1 MKNNKLKKI
10 VAAAIIAAAY
20 AGLTYISAAFGIA
33 YGPIQFR
40 ISEALTI
47 LPLFTPVAIPGLTV
61 GCFLANI
68 MSYNP
73 IDLLFGT
80 FATLVACL
88 GTYYLRN
95 IKIKGFPLLSF
106 LCPIIAN
113 AIIVGFE
120 IAVFFVKTDAILIT
134 FLISALQVALGEVVV
149 LFLLGT
155 PFYYTL
161 NSHKR
166 EISKWL

>member
-1 MKNNKLKKI
+1 MKKTNLKRI
-10 VAAAIIAAAY
+10 VAAAVIAAAY

-40 ISEALTI
+40 VSEALTI
-47 LPLFTPVAIPGLTV
+47 LPLFTPVAIPGLTI

-73 IDLLFGT
+73 IDLIFGT
-80 FATLVACL
+80 AATLIASL
-88 GTYYLRN
+88 GTYCFRN
-95 IKIKGFPLLSF
+95 IKIKRFPLLSF
-106 LCPIIAN
+106 LCPILVN
-113 AIIVGFE
+113 ALIVGFE
-120 IAVFFVKTDAILIT
+120 IAFFFVKTDAVFLT
-134 FLISALQVALGEVVV
+134 FIISAAEVALGEAVVI
-149 LFLLGT
+149 FLLGT

-161 NSHKR
+161 DTHKR

>member
-1 MKNNKLKKI
+1 MKSVKLKRI
-10 VAAAIIAAAY
+10 VVSAIIAAAY

-73 IDLLFGT
+73 IDLVFGT
-80 FATLVACL
+80 TATLIACVA
-88 GTYYLRN
+88 TYYLRN
-95 IKIKGFPLLSF
+95 VKIKGFPFLSF
-106 LCPIIAN
+106 LSPIIVN
-113 AIIVGFE
+113 AVIVGFE
-120 IAVFFVKTDAILIT
+120 IAFFFVETDAVLLT
-134 FLISALQVALGEVVV
+134 FLVSALQVALGESVV

-161 NSHKR
+161 SSHKK
-166 EISKWL
+166 ELSKWI

>member
-1 MKNNKLKKI
+1 MKKTNLKRI

-33 YGPIQFR
+33 YGPVQFR

-61 GCFLANI
+61 GCFLANL

-73 IDLLFGT
+73 IDLIFGT
-80 FATLVACL
+80 SATRIASLL
-88 GTYYLRN
+88 TYYLRKV
-95 IKIKGFPLLSF
+95 KIKRFPLLSF
-106 LCPIIAN
+106 ICPIIVN
-113 AIIVGFE
+113 ALIVGFE
-120 IAVFFVKTDAILIT
+120 IAFFFVKTDAVFLT
-134 FLISALQVALGEVVV
+134 FLISSLEVALGEAVVI
-149 LFLLGT
+149 FLLGT

-161 NSHKR
+161 NVHKK
-166 EISKWL
+166 ELSKWI

>member
-1 MKNNKLKKI
+1 MKKTKLKRM
-10 VAAAIIAAAY
+10 VAAAIIAASY
-20 AGLTYISAAFGIA
+20 AGLTYISAIFGIA

-40 ISEALTI
+40 VSEALTV
-47 LPLFTPVAIPGLTV
+47 LPLFTPVAIPGLTI

-73 IDLLFGT
+73 IDLVFGT
-80 FATLVACL
+80 VATLIASL
-88 GTYYLRN
+88 GTYYSRN

-113 AIIVGFE
+113 AVIVGFE
-120 IAVFFVKTDAILIT
+120 IAFFFVETDAVLIT
-134 FLISALQVALGEVVV
+134 FLISACEVALGEIVVI
-149 LFLLGT
+149 FLLGT

-161 NSHKR
+161 NTHKK
-166 EISKWL
+166 ELSKWI

>member
-1 MKNNKLKKI
+1 MKKTELKKI
-10 VAAAIIAAAY
+10 VAASIIAAAY

-73 IDLLFGT
+73 IDLAFGT
-80 FATLVACL
+80 LATLVACL

-95 IKIKGFPLLSF
+95 VKIKSFPLFSF
-106 LCPIIAN
+106 LCPIIVN
-113 AIIVGFE
+113 AMIVGFE
-120 IAVFFVKTDAILIT
+120 IAFFFVETDALFIT
-134 FLISALQVALGEVVV
+134 FLVSAAEVALGEAVV

-161 NSHKR
+161 TSHKK
-166 EISKWL
+166 EISKWI